1 MKIKIKR
8 LIAAY
13 IDFILIF
20 SIGYF
25 LLKPIDYL
33 VSGNVF
39 FEVLIGIVGL
49 GLYYLIFTRKD
60 VIIGYESIGKKIT
73 RLKVFSND
81 GIRITDKNVLKN
93 RVLYSITTF
102 PLYPLMILLD
112 NKSEGDK
119 RMHTIVR

>member
-1 MKIKIKR
+1 MKIKMKR
-8 LIAAY
+8 LIAVY

-20 SIGYF
+20 YICYF

-93 RVLYSITTF
+93 RVLYQ
-102 PLYPLMILLD
+102 
-112 NKSEGDK
+112 
-119 RMHTIVR
+119 

>member
-20 SIGYF
+20 YICYF

-39 FEVLIGIVGL
+39 FEVLIGIVGWA
-49 GLYYLIFTRKD
+49 Y
-60 VIIGYESIGKKIT
+60 II
-73 RLKVFSND
+73 
-81 GIRITDKNVLKN
+81 
-93 RVLYSITTF
+93 
-102 PLYPLMILLD
+102 
-112 NKSEGDK
+112 
-119 RMHTIVR
+119 

>member
-8 LIAAY
+8 LIAIY

-20 SIGYF
+20 YICYF

-73 RLKVFSND
+73 KLKIFSND
-81 GIRITDKNVLKN
+81 GKRITDKNVLKN
-93 RVLYSITTF
+93 RVFYSLATF

-112 NKSEGDK
+112 NKCEGDK
-119 RMHTIVR
+119 KMDTIVR